1 MTEKKAI
8 VIGID
13 GAQLEK
19 LDETPTPYLDSLN
32 IIESFTGGIQ
42 GTETEQQTFS
52 GPGWGSLLTGVWANK
67 HGIVSN
73 DDTLRAKPDY
83 PSIFEYV
90 HNDDPDN
97 YIASVVN
104 WGLINAYFEE
114 DVNSIVDFELTAPEP
129 TDDQLAQD
137 NIIAQTVAD
146 LILKQGPDY
155 TFVHLDNV
163 DVVAHNFGF
172 SPEYL
177 EAITMA
183 DGHVGKIIDA
193 VEEREAAYPDED
205 WLVIV
210 TTDHGREPS
219 EGFDHG
225 GQTDSER
232 TTFIASNKELDDS
245 SVAPATDL
253 VPTVL
258 DHLDIEGGEFDG
270 TSLLESQPEGASH
283 LCRTFVL
290 KL

>member
-1 MTEKKAI
+1 MTDKKAI

-32 IIESFTGGIQ
+32 ILESFTGGIQ

-114 DVNSIVDFELTAPEP
+114 DINSIVDFELTAPEP

-137 NIIAQTVAD
+137 TIIAQTVAD
-146 LILKQGPDY
+146 LILKEGPDY

-172 SPEYL
+172 STEYL

-183 DGHVGKIIDA
+183 DGHVGTILDA

-205 WLVIV
+205 WCKDSGVEKR
-210 TTDHGREPS
+210 DEGRRL
-219 EGFDHG
+219 G
-225 GQTDSER
+225 
-232 TTFIASNKELDDS
+232 
-245 SVAPATDL
+245 
-253 VPTVL
+253 
-258 DHLDIEGGEFDG
+258 
-270 TSLLESQPEGASH
+270 
-283 LCRTFVL
+283 
-290 KL
+290 

>member
-1 MTEKKAI
+1 M
-8 VIGID
+8 
-13 GAQLEK
+13 
-19 LDETPTPYLDSLN
+19 
-32 IIESFTGGIQ
+32 
-42 GTETEQQTFS
+42 
-52 GPGWGSLLTGVWANK
+52 
-67 HGIVSN
+67 
-73 DDTLRAKPDY
+73 
-83 PSIFEYV
+83 
-90 HNDDPDN
+90 
-97 YIASVVN
+97 VN

-114 DVNSIVDFELTAPEP
+114 DINSIVDFELTAPEP

-146 LILKQGPDY
+146 LILKEGPAY

-172 SPEYL
+172 STEYL

-183 DGHVGKIIDA
+183 DGHVGTILDA

-245 SVAPATDL
+245 SVAPVTDV

-270 TSLLESQPEGASH
+270 TSLLESQPEGACH